1 MGCNST
7 GCCPNNN
14 LFECSLKRFLLI
26 NLDEIVKTIFSRKVA
41 KNAKK
46 KSVNFAAFA
55 AWREIL
61 NFYEFVNL
69 GERKIFII
77 KGLDRANHSKA
88 DDLTVV

>member
-26 NLDEIVKTIFSRKVA
+26 NVDEIVKTIFSRKVA

-46 KSVNFAAFA
+46 KSVNINQLTL
-55 AWREIL
+55 RPL
-61 NFYEFVNL
+61 QL
-69 GERKIFII
+69 GVRF
-77 KGLDRANHSKA
+77 
-88 DDLTVV
+88 